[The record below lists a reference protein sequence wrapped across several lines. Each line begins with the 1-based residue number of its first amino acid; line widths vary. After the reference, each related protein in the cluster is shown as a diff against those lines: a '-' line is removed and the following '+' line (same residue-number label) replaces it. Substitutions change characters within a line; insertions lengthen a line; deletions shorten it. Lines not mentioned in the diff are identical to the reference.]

1 MRCSLIRVAISW
13 DYGARNKNVI
23 RYSPHSG
30 RSMKDAIIITGAQ
43 THYDSVAA
51 EYEYLGRIFGEK
63 GEDYCILEQGLLRAG
78 QKHFDV
84 VKVRLSDDSRQT
96 FFFDI
101 TESYE
106 KFVIYPQ

>member
-1 MRCSLIRVAISW
+1 
-13 DYGARNKNVI
+13 
-23 RYSPHSG
+23 
-30 RSMKDAIIITGAQ
+30 MKDAIIITGAK

-51 EYEYLGRIFGEK
+51 EYEYLGRIFGKK
-63 GEDYCILEQGLLRAG
+63 GEDFSILEQGLLKAG

-84 VKVRLSDDSRQT
+84 VKVRLHDGTGKT

-101 TESYE
+101 TESYD